1 MFVKLKKR
9 QLPEYY
15 KRKIYEH
22 IRGIITLSDKQ
33 IQECIKGKNK

>member
-15 KRKIYEH
+15 KKEIYKH
-22 IRGIITLSDKQ
+22 IHCITTLSDKQ
-33 IQECIKGKNK
+33 IEECIKGKNK